1 MRTYEE
7 NRLIAINMAGIIWLR
22 TLLND
27 VETDT
32 DFTDLINKMFKD
44 FLRVFY
50 LSLATSET
58 LDIAE
63 ERLGGVFQYIKVV
76 GVEESVL
83 EGMQK
88 TLNQL
93 QEWLTI
99 PELDE

>member
-32 DFTDLINKMFKD
+32 DSINAMFKNS
-44 FLRVFY
+44 LKGVY

-63 ERLGGVFQYIKVV
+63 ERLDGVFQYIKVV
-76 GVEESVL
+76 GVGESVL

>member
-32 DFTDLINKMFKD
+32 DLINKMFKD
-44 FLRVFY
+44 FLKGFY

-63 ERLGGVFQYIKVV
+63 ERLDGVFQYIKVV
-76 GVEESVL
+76 GGGESVL
-83 EGMQK
+83 EGMKK